1 MSAIDTTMP
10 AAAERPTAPA
20 EDHAL
25 WKPRV
30 NPWLIAM
37 TVALAAFMEVLDTTI
52 ANVALPHIAGSLGA
66 SEDQSTWVL
75 TSYLVSNAIVL
86 PLGGWA
92 SNLMG
97 RRNFFV
103 FCILVFTAASF
114 LCGIAPSL
122 PLLLVFRVIQ
132 GAGGGGL
139 QPMAQA
145 IMADS
150 FEPQQRGQAF
160 ALYGLVA
167 VLAPS
172 IGPTLGGWIT
182 DNFSW
187 RWIFFMNIPVGIMA
201 FILVTRMV
209 EDPPWIKPDRSR
221 LRHMDYLG
229 LSFLALAMGAM
240 QIMLDKGEE
249 NDWFSSDFIR
259 LFAFLFIAGML
270 GLVIWE
276 WRQKNPLINL
286 KLFRFRNFA
295 ICCFLMMLVGGVLNA
310 NTVLQPQ
317 FTQELLGYNATTAG
331 LALTAGGIALVVV
344 MPLAG
349 WATGKFSA
357 RTLTVIGFTLFV
369 ITFRYAA
376 AVTNLQMS
384 FAEASWLRVVQ
395 MLPIPFCFISIT
407 NAAYVGMPKEE
418 SNQVAGLINFVRNI
432 GRQHSH
438 RRHQRAGDH
447 ARHVARAA
455 LAAGHA
461 TRLHRLRT
469 APAGA
474 VGVLRRQLRRRQRQS
489 PWRWARSTTSSSSRL
504 RRRAT
509 RTFTWNS
516 RGCRWCSSRW
526 LSCSAKTAPAPDPAR
541 ERCTENS
548 ASAPGSLRF
557 RSGLAPR
564 PQSLW
569 PCVALRCCAKEHSSS
584 CNFRPIMRG
593 RILNRHRDACSLTS
607 VAEEAVMLKSILLL
621 FAGVVFAVAPR
632 AVLASGPQEPGNTP
646 ENPAPAAAPAPA
658 QAAAPAAAANETP
671 AATPAAAG
679 AALPMPVDATN
690 PVKPTADSLAKA
702 KNIYGFDCAL
712 CHGDTGNG
720 KSDLATSMGLTLDD
734 WTNPKTLADKRD
746 GALFDTIR
754 AGKDKMPPEDK
765 SRASDTEVW
774 NLIHYIRS
782 FSKSGTATPVAAAK

>member
-10 AAAERPTAPA
+10 AGAERPPVTVVNPA
-20 EDHAL
+20 AEERAV

-103 FCILVFTAASF
+103 FCILIFTTASF

-122 PLLLVFRVIQ
+122 PLLLIFRVIQ

-187 RWIFFMNIPVGIMA
+187 RWIFFINIPVGILA

-221 LRHMDYLG
+221 LHNMDYLG

-249 NDWFSSDFIR
+249 NDWFASDFIR
-259 LFAFLFIAGML
+259 LFAFLFIAGLL

-286 KLFRFRNFA
+286 KLFRFKNFA

-349 WATGKFSA
+349 WATSKFSA
-357 RTLTVIGFTLFV
+357 RNLTVGGFILFV
-369 ITFRYAA
+369 ISFRYAA
-376 AVTNLQMS
+376 QVTNLQMS

-432 GRQHSH
+432 GGSILIAVTNAQVTTRAMWHEQHLQQAMQPGSIAFEQQRQALSGFLGGSFGAAN
-438 RRHQRAGDH
+438 AGGM
-447 ARHVARAA
+447 A
-455 LAAGHA
+455 LASIY
-461 TRLHRLRT
+461 
-469 APAGA
+469 
-474 VGVLRRQLRRRQRQS
+474 RQLIQQAQTQGYQDVYMELAWMS
-489 PWRWARSTTSSSSRL
+489 VVLIAL
-504 RRRAT
+504 A
-509 RTFTWNS
+509 FL
-516 RGCRWCSSRW
+516 
-526 LSCSAKTAPAPDPAR
+526 LSKNR
-541 ERCTENS
+541 
-548 ASAPGSLRF
+548 PG
-557 RSGLAPR
+557 
-564 PQSLW
+564 
-569 PCVALRCCAKEHSSS
+569 
-584 CNFRPIMRG
+584 
-593 RILNRHRDACSLTS
+593 
-607 VAEEAVMLKSILLL
+607 
-621 FAGVVFAVAPR
+621 AG
-632 AVLASGPQEPGNTP
+632 SGP
-646 ENPAPAAAPAPA
+646 
-658 QAAAPAAAANETP
+658 
-671 AATPAAAG
+671 G
-679 AALPMPVDATN
+679 AM
-690 PVKPTADSLAKA
+690 
-702 KNIYGFDCAL
+702 
-712 CHGDTGNG
+712 H
-720 KSDLATSMGLTLDD
+720 
-734 WTNPKTLADKRD
+734 
-746 GALFDTIR
+746 
-754 AGKDKMPPEDK
+754 
-765 SRASDTEVW
+765 
-774 NLIHYIRS
+774 
-782 FSKSGTATPVAAAK
+782 